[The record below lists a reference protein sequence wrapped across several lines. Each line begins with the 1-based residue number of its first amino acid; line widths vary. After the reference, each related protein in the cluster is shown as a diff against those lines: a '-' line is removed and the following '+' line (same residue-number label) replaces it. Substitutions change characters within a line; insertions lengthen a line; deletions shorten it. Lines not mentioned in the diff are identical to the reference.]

1 MKVMAVIGLNQKW
14 MQYVQGSVLVDRL
27 KGATAF
33 VINAII
39 IVANATLN
47 LNALNL
53 NTGIVV
59 VVRIDAAKNKKQK
72 PFLFKTW
79 NQTNQNN
86 IEV

>member
-14 MQYVQGSVLVDRL
+14 MQYMQGSVLVDRL

-53 NTGIVV
+53 NAGIVV
-59 VVRIDAAKNKKQK
+59 VVRIDAAKNEK
-72 PFLFKTW
+72 
-79 NQTNQNN
+79 
-86 IEV
+86 